1 MACPLTQGYSF
12 LGCKGG
18 AGGIKRVL
26 ITEFANK
33 NTQTIVA
40 GVITALALDTG
51 KLFREYLL
59 DKEMGFFTDNGIYT
73 KASGTISYAPMVDF
87 TIKELTTLIR
97 QEMFLVAKN
106 TLLIIVESRAGVY
119 YMFGYDTG
127 MDLMTWGTESGTG
140 IIDFNG
146 MKMHFEGQEIT
157 PIYEVA
163 SGIIPAQLIPAP

>member
-33 NTQTIVA
+33 NTQTFLA
-40 GVITALALDTG
+40 GVITALSLDVGT
-51 KLFREYLL
+51 LFRQYVL
-59 DKEMGFFTDNGIYT
+59 DKEMGFFSDNGAWT

-87 TIKELTTLIR
+87 TIKGLTTPVR
-97 QEMFLVAKN
+97 QELHLVAQN
-106 TLLIIVESRAGVY
+106 TLMIIVESKAGIY
-119 YMFGYDTG
+119 YMFGYDSG
-127 MDLMTWGTESGTG
+127 MDLMTWGMESGTA

-146 MKMHFEGQEIT
+146 NKLHFEGQETI
-157 PIYEVA
+157 PVYEVA
-163 SGIIPAQLIPAP
+163 AGLIPALLLPGV